1 MHNRTLTFFGLMSCV
16 LALSGCEGAQGAP
29 QQARVAQVSLPQV
42 PAPGPQAVPPA
53 GHTISRNI
61 DSDYDADGI
70 ADHRIVISETF
81 DASGSLVRRIE
92 EEDFEADGIVDART
106 VTNFG
111 ADPVSP

>member
-1 MHNRTLTFFGLMSCV
+1 MHNRTLTLFSLMSCV
-16 LALSGCEGAQGAP
+16 LSLSGCEGAEGAA
-29 QQARVAQVSLPQV
+29 QQAPVAGVSPPKVRVREPQTAA
-42 PAPGPQAVPPA
+42 PAE
-53 GHTISRNI
+53 HTVSRNI

-70 ADHRIVISETF
+70 AEHRIVISETF

-111 ADPVSP
+111 ADPVSL